1 MPSEVGPGQGL
12 GMAQRD
18 GTVESAGSQWEIFQT
33 LWKEGENVYIELGRA
48 CFGLNWPWVP
58 GLNPELDKVVLG
70 LRHSDLICGQQLF
83 CPW

>member
-12 GMAQRD
+12 EMAQRD
-18 GTVESAGSQWEIFQT
+18 GTVGSAGGQWEIFQT
-33 LWKEGENVYIELGRA
+33 LQKGESVYIGLGRA

-58 GLNPELDKVVLG
+58 GLNPELDKVALD
-70 LRHSDLICGQQLF
+70 LRHSDLIPGQQLF